1 MARRNDDGT
10 TGDRVGR
17 DPEDLSQG
25 VGQGEEASI
34 PDIGDLLADDAFL
47 DALARGIEQ
56 DTASEDALSGDTAAL
71 AGLLGD
77 WRNDIMSAPLP
88 PAPSLDEV
96 EAAMQRAAGPAA
108 VASAKPGQ
116 GGPGRRSTRWLSSV
130 AGVAAAAAVVL
141 GGLAVVSQNAQPGDP
156 LWGFRQQIHGSSETT
171 VMVAGLWNELEQ
183 AERALE
189 SGDMAQVQRILS
201 EVAPRI
207 GQLQGS
213 DQDTLTSKFQQLSEN
228 LQQNPRDLD
237 RILDM
242 PRPAAPAATSDEET
256 SDPPRGQ
263 LPTGVVIP
271 GLPTDFPTNF
281 PTQLPTGLP
290 VPDFTVDPE
299 VLLNNPWNP
308 GPEASATPGASQPP
322 ATTTGQ
328 DGTSTAPTTT
338 GTPSTTTGK
347 ATPGKTT
354 AGATT
359 GASSAP
365 SSTTTSVR
373 PTSPRASATT
383 AGAPVPDDIQ
393 VELDDVATSTSEAA
407 PDGPADGPGGQV
419 TVPGVPGS

>member
-1 MARRNDDGT
+1 MARRNDDGE

-25 VGQGEEASI
+25 AGEGGEASM
-34 PDIGDLLADDAFL
+34 PDIGELLADDAFL

-56 DTASEDALSGDTAAL
+56 DADSEETAAL

-96 EAAMQRAAGPAA
+96 EAAMQRAAAPAT
-108 VASAKPGQ
+108 VASIRPGQ
-116 GGPGRRSTRWLSSV
+116 GGGNRRNRWLTSV

-171 VMVAGLWNELEQ
+171 VMVAGLWDELQQ

-189 SGDMAQVQRILS
+189 SGDVAQVQRILS

-213 DQDTLTSKFQQLSEN
+213 DQDTLSSKFQQLSED
-228 LQQNPRDLD
+228 LQQNPGNLD
-237 RILDM
+237 QVLDM
-242 PRPAAPAATSDEET
+242 PRPAVPGATSDEET
-256 SDPPRGQ
+256 SEPPLGQ
-263 LPTGVVIP
+263 LPTEAVIP
-271 GLPTDFPTNF
+271 GLPTDLPAGFPTE
-281 PTQLPTGLP
+281 LPTGVPTGVPL
-290 VPDFTVDPE
+290 PDFTVDPE
-299 VLLNNPWNP
+299 ILSNFPWYP
-308 GPEASATPGASQPP
+308 GADASATEGASQPP
-322 ATTTGQ
+322 ATTTTGQ
-328 DGTSTAPTTT
+328 GGTSTAPTTT
-338 GTPSTTTGK
+338 GSSSTTTGG
-347 ATPGKTT
+347 TST
-354 AGATT
+354 TT

-365 SSTTTSVR
+365 STTTSAR

-383 AGAPVPDDIQ
+383 AAAPVPEETQ
-393 VELDDVATSTSEAA
+393 EKLDDVTTSTSNAGIEGSEDQATTSGSSDA
-407 PDGPADGPGGQV
+407 SGPSD
-419 TVPGVPGS
+419 S